1 MAALR
6 MGCIT
11 NVIRRQSAGRHCRWH
26 PSERT
31 GSTVPKENM
40 GAKPT
45 LALARIFQNFIQN
58 CWRAQRAK
66 LLPKSTAVLCGLAC
80 AGRENFAEICA
91 TTGFDRQQPGPP
103 ATTEGA
109 VTRPATLPLAA
120 YTTVDLSLVTRA
132 SVLHLM
138 PCSQLGSWYFR
149 HAQCTQWLSI
159 TRCAACLPLHSSMCV
174 APSVVACF
182 VQSTA
187 LSYLTPCSQLL
198 SASETREAEAQRK

>member
-31 GSTVPKENM
+31 GSTLKKTWVQSQRWPLPGFFKTSSKM
-40 GAKPT
+40 
-45 LALARIFQNFIQN
+45 

-66 LLPKSTAVLCGLAC
+66 VLPKSTAVLCGLAC

-132 SVLHLM
+132 SVLHFMLCSRLANSWWRRVPSLIASVPRAWWCLM
-138 PCSQLGSWYFR
+138 MPR
-149 HAQCTQWLSI
+149 
-159 TRCAACLPLHSSMCV
+159 PLQQ
-174 APSVVACF
+174 AG
-182 VQSTA
+182 A
-187 LSYLTPCSQLL
+187 L
-198 SASETREAEAQRK
+198 